1 MCTIARLRASSHG
14 TFLLCVVAFVLAGF
28 QATFGLDVPIVFTQ
42 VPVESSLPAHERAVS
57 DVCHDR
63 WLGFEGARIAVLS
76 TNGAVRV
83 LTTGFHSACDPDVS
97 FDGERLLFAGKK
109 TADSAWRIWELSL
122 TNGQTR
128 AVSPEGLEAHSPIYV
143 STLFTLDSPKPWFTT
158 VFVGRD
164 RTLNERGTP
173 CGSTLY
179 NIKLDGGELRKLTFN
194 PNHNLDPIQMWDGRV
209 IYSAERNSLEPGTN
223 YHRVALHAIH
233 IEGADME
240 LYGGELGAAAQHM
253 PCDTASGLMVFVEP
267 YPGASDGAGALAA
280 VEQKRPHVTYRRLA
294 PQSKVKAEPEH
305 AWLYPAP
312 FRDGVVLVSRR
323 AASGGRCAVF
333 TFDTATGQSH
343 AVLEDAALSCLQ
355 ARVLGPRPRPDG
367 HSTVVNQDMKTGTFY
382 GLNCYDTGI
391 EFGSALRTGA
401 VHRVRFIEGIQR
413 VETRSG
419 VGDLPVPRR
428 LIGEAPV
435 ERDGSFNVEVPA
447 DTPLLLQTVDERGIA
462 LATCGWIWVKPK
474 ESRGCIGCHEDPE
487 RIPENQYVLALQ
499 RPSTQLTLSPEQRR
513 TITFAEDI
521 APLLQRN
528 CATADCHGGKE
539 PLMSLPL
546 KEPGEPGL
554 LQAYETL
561 LAPSAGE
568 KQTSPGEG
576 LRTGRY
582 IDVGRARTSW
592 LVWQLAGTNTARPW
606 DKLPATASSR
616 KIQQMPP
623 AAHAG
628 RLTPEQFRTFVQ
640 WIELGAP
647 FQPLR
652 TNSLPNAVGQ

>member
-1 MCTIARLRASSHG
+1 
-14 TFLLCVVAFVLAGF
+14 VAFVIACVQASLA
-28 QATFGLDVPIVFTQ
+28 LDVPIVFTQ
-42 VPVESSLPAHERAVS
+42 VLVRSKVPAHEKKGE
-57 DVCHDR
+57 DLCQDR

-76 TNGAVRV
+76 TNGGVRV
-83 LTTGFHSACDPDVS
+83 LTTDFHSACDPDVS
-97 FDGERLLFAGKK
+97 FDGEKLLFAGKK
-109 TADSAWRIWELSL
+109 TADSTWRIWELSL

-128 AVSPEGLEAHSPIYV
+128 PVSPENLEAHSPIYV
-143 STLFTLDSPKPWFTT
+143 STLFTLDSPEPWFTT
-158 VFVGRD
+158 VFVGRE
-164 RTLNERGTP
+164 RTLNERGTL
-173 CGSTLY
+173 CGSSLY
-179 NIKLDGGELRKLTFN
+179 NVRLDGGEMRRLTFN
-194 PNHNLDPIQMWDGRV
+194 PNHNLDPMQMWDGRV
-209 IYSAERNSLEPGTN
+209 IYTAERNSLEAGSS
-223 YHRVALHAIH
+223 HHGAALHAIH

-240 LYGGELGAAAQHM
+240 MYGGELGAVTQHM
-253 PCDTASGLMVFVEP
+253 PCGTASGLIVFIEP
-267 YPGASDGAGALAA
+267 YPGADDGAGALAT

-294 PQSKVKAEPEH
+294 PELKSEQAPEH

-312 FRDGVVLVSRR
+312 FRDSIVLVSRR
-323 AASGGRCAVF
+323 AASGGRCAIF
-333 TFDTATGQSH
+333 TFDTATGQNH
-343 AVLEDAALSCLQ
+343 VVLEDATRSCLQ

-367 HSTVVNQDMKTGTFY
+367 HSTVVNQQMKTGTFY
-382 GLNCYDTGI
+382 GLNCYDAGS

-401 VHRVRFIEGIQR
+401 VQRVRFIEGIQR
-413 VETRSG
+413 VGTRSG
-419 VGDLPVPRR
+419 GGEMPVPRR

-435 ERDGSFNVEVPA
+435 EQDGSFNVEVPA

-487 RIPENQYVLALQ
+487 RTPENEYVLALQ
-499 RPSTQLTLSPEQRR
+499 RPSTRLTLPPGQRR
-513 TITFAEDI
+513 TITFTEDI

-539 PLMSLPL
+539 PPMSLPL
-546 KEPGEPGL
+546 KEPGGPGL

-561 LAPSAGE
+561 LSPSEGD
-568 KQTSPGEG
+568 KQTSPGDG

-606 DKLPATASSR
+606 DKLPAAASSR
-616 KIQQMPP
+616 RIQQMPP

-628 RLTPEQFRTFVQ
+628 RLTPEQFRTLVQ

-647 FQPLR
+647 FQTAR
-652 TNSLPNAVGQ
+652 TNISPNAVGQ